1 MEIRTNE
8 PMARHTSF
16 RVGGP
21 ADRFMIP
28 ESETELR
35 EAVLDCKKS
44 GQPWYMIGNGS
55 NLLVGDKGFRGT
67 IISTERLAE
76 LEVQKNEK
84 KPFRQIAATPLPHY
98 KRLRRERG
106 VVLRGER
113 EALLQKVF
121 PLQVSYSSNTR
132 LRMSPSW
139 RR

>member
-8 PMARHTSF
+8 PMARHISF

-98 KRLRRERG
+98 KSLRRERG
-106 VVLRGER
+106 GLEGER

>member
-28 ESETELR
+28 ESEGELR
-35 EAVLDCKKS
+35 EAVLDCKAS
-44 GQPWYMIGNGS
+44 GKPWYMVGNGS

-98 KRLRRERG
+98 KSLRRERG
-106 VVLRGER
+106 GLEGER
-113 EALLQKVF
+113 EALLQKGF